1 MDQAYSP
8 EIERLRRYHTER
20 REQKV
25 TVTFEKS
32 PLPMLWL
39 DTSVLID
46 LAKIDKREAI
56 DPGRVARLTKLRS
69 TVQRLTLDR
78 KLICPEC
85 DQDNEFEGKRL
96 EDEINAIVL
105 MLALGARCQPY
116 QGVKDAQI
124 WLGTLAY
131 RAMTGTVHV
140 PWTTCF
146 YGDPREAVAETLN
159 LGVVIDPGLKKP
171 KDWIDR
177 SDCNKSTL
185 QASWERLR
193 QDFNAQKRNFDEQL
207 KLEKLGESDS
217 MISMI
222 CAYNRRVGNGTAD
235 MWDHLGVEGFHVWM
249 RSWGGSFEEAISAL
263 YSFMRSNYY
272 GELPIVD
279 VACRLGADLV
289 VNPPP
294 VKSGDG
300 MDIQHMATVIP
311 VAQYVVVDR
320 AMADRC
326 ERMKLPEKYRTKVYS
341 SRTLDDLI
349 AELEAL

>member
-1 MDQAYSP
+1 MDQLYPP

-56 DPGRVARLTKLRS
+56 EPARVARLTKLRS
-69 TVQRLTLDR
+69 TVQRLIVGR

-96 EDEINAIVL
+96 EDEINAIIL
-105 MLALGARCQPY
+105 MFALGARCQPH
-116 QGVKDAQI
+116 QGAKDAQI
-124 WLGTLAY
+124 RLGTLGY
-131 RAMTGTVHV
+131 RAMTGTIHV
-140 PWTTCF
+140 PWTTFF
-146 YGDPREAVAETLN
+146 YGDPRAAVAETLK

-177 SDCNKSTL
+177 ADLNKSKL
-185 QASWERLR
+185 QASWEKLR
-193 QDFNAQKRNFDEQL
+193 QDFTAQKRTFEEQL
-207 KLEKLGESDS
+207 QLEKLGESDS

-222 CAYNRRVGNGTAD
+222 CAYNRRAGNGTTD
-235 MWDHLGVEGFHVWM
+235 MWDDLGVEGFHAWM
-249 RSWGGSFEEAISAL
+249 RNWGGSFEEAIPAL

-279 VACRLGADLV
+279 IACRLSADLV
-289 VNPPP
+289 VNPPA

-326 ERMKLPEKYRTKVYS
+326 ERLNLPVKYRTKIYS
-341 SRTLDDLI
+341 SRTLDELI
-349 AELEAL
+349 AELEVL

>member
-1 MDQAYSP
+1 MNQSYPP
-8 EIERLRRYHTER
+8 EIEQSRRYHTER
-20 REQKV
+20 REQNV
-25 TVTFEKS
+25 AVTFDKS
-32 PLPMLWL
+32 PVPMLWL

-46 LAKIDKREAI
+46 LAKVEKGEAI
-56 DPGRVARLTKLRS
+56 ESGRATRLTKLRL
-69 TVQRLTLDR
+69 TAQRLGIER

-96 EDEINAIVL
+96 EDEVNAVVL
-105 MLALGARCQPY
+105 LLALGAHCQPY
-116 QGVKDAQI
+116 QGVKDSQI
-124 WLGTLAY
+124 GIGTVAY
-131 RAMTGTVHV
+131 RAMSGTVHV
-140 PWTTCF
+140 PWTAYF

-177 SDCNKSTL
+177 ADGNKSTL
-185 QASWERLR
+185 QATWEKLR
-193 QDFNAQKRNFDEQL
+193 QEFNAEKRTFDEQL

-217 MISMI
+217 MIGMI
-222 CAYNRRVGNGTAD
+222 CAHNRRAGNGTAD
-235 MWDHLGVEGFHVWM
+235 MWDHLGVEGFHAWM
-249 RSWGGSFEEAISAL
+249 RSWGGSYEGAVSAL

-279 VACRLGADLV
+279 VACRLSADLV
-289 VNPPP
+289 VHPPP

-311 VAQYVVVDR
+311 VAHYVVVDR

-326 ERMKLPEKYRTKVYS
+326 ERLKLPEKYQTKVYS

-349 AELEAL
+349 AELEVL